1 MNRKLLILR
10 VSFVLSLVA
19 TLGVWCWEVQREFAT
34 PTQDDIF
41 GHTGAVFIMG
51 IILLAVLLEQ
61 WEFYRS
67 LKFFLTDTERTN
79 AKNVSNAI
87 AVGFSGLALVISVVT
102 YLFIP
107 NPKAICVYY
116 IWWTAGV
123 LICNRLAT
131 GIYIER
137 NTPWDDSGW
146 INFIRIV
153 KNVLRYVILIPL
165 VFGCLIEL
173 FQLSWWLGI

>member
-1 MNRKLLILR
+1 MQRKKLILQIC
-10 VSFVLSLVA
+10 FVLSVFA
-19 TLGVWCWEVQREFAT
+19 TLGVWCWEVRQELAT
-34 PTQDDIF
+34 PTRDDIF

-51 IILLAVLLEQ
+51 IILLAALLEQ
-61 WEFYRS
+61 WEVYRS
-67 LKFFLTDTERTN
+67 FKYFLTDAERTK

-87 AVGFSGLALVISVVT
+87 AAGFSGLALVISVIT

-107 NPKAICVYY
+107 NPKAVCVYY

-123 LICNRLAT
+123 LICNRLVT

-137 NTPWDDSGW
+137 NTPWDDSRW
-146 INFIRIV
+146 INLIRII

-165 VFGCLIEL
+165 GFGCLIEL
-173 FQLSWWLGI
+173 FQLSLWLGI